1 MEELAAAIKTNAGE
15 AERSLSTLTSTSTDA
30 IRNSAQDVERSLTA
44 MSSGV
49 TSVLKQNAGEVERT
63 LLGVSAEVARSFVGK
78 ADEISTVVSTRAS
91 EMTRLLDEKS
101 SGLLTALSGKSKEF
115 TTEVTRVTDHAVKAI
130 EAQGFSFT
138 QTMMDNSD
146 QIARLINKASDSA
159 TGTVTRS
166 LKELQENTEQVTA
179 AASSTVARSLREIQD
194 MAKQSSDQAAAAVA
208 ASIRELQDVA
218 RTSTEGYSAN
228 VGRSLR
234 ELQEHAKETSETASA
249 TVTRRLRELQETTQS
264 AVELSKQTAASAVA
278 EMLETHGML
287 RSDTTALFERLRE
300 ANTLLQEVLSGAHEN
315 MSSLE
320 NTLVTRVSDFV
331 STMNEL
337 TERSGAAGGQVE
349 KHITSFHQVT
359 TSVLGELSQLA
370 TQFDSHGRTLVQAVE
385 IIEMSNRRTEGAI
398 NERRGSLETLVQ
410 ALDGKT
416 QDLEQRL
423 KRFSGL
429 LDESLEAASGRAR
442 EIARVVADS
451 SIEGRRAIDESL
463 QATVERSREIARVI
477 TDASTQSANAIGEQ
491 FELVRNTS
499 EEERKRT
506 DEMLR
511 RVYEQ
516 TAGDASAMFRETTER
531 FTQTL
536 QGMKQMAA
544 EMQRELETTRAEL
557 RRGILELPQETAES
571 AAQMRRV
578 IVDQIE
584 ALAELNRIVAR
595 HGRASDVAEPMRRAQ
610 REEQAGLRSEPPPP
624 RPAPA
629 PLPGPGPAPAART
642 EPSGARAESM
652 RMEPPRSDAPRTDI
666 TGAPAR
672 RAESPSLSP
681 AGGNGRGGWLSD
693 LLSRASREETP
704 VRTDERSPTPQ
715 RASEERPPRHA
726 IESLDSLS
734 VDIARM
740 IDHDAAVELW
750 ERYKR
755 GERNVFTRRLYTM
768 QGQKTFEEIRKRYRA
783 DREFKQTVDRYVG
796 EFERLLDEVSRDD
809 RGQVVARTYLTS
821 ETGKVYLMLAHAAG
835 RFGE

>member
-1 MEELAAAIKTNAGE
+1 MRP
-15 AERSLSTLTSTSTDA
+15 RSA
-30 IRNSAQDVERSLTA
+30 NS
-44 MSSGV
+44 
-49 TSVLKQNAGEVERT
+49 
-63 LLGVSAEVARSFVGK
+63 
-78 ADEISTVVSTRAS
+78 
-91 EMTRLLDEKS
+91 
-101 SGLLTALSGKSKEF
+101 
-115 TTEVTRVTDHAVKAI
+115 
-130 EAQGFSFT
+130 
-138 QTMMDNSD
+138 
-146 QIARLINKASDSA
+146 
-159 TGTVTRS
+159 
-166 LKELQENTEQVTA
+166 
-179 AASSTVARSLREIQD
+179 
-194 MAKQSSDQAAAAVA
+194 
-208 ASIRELQDVA
+208 
-218 RTSTEGYSAN
+218 RTSPAHRRRAIQPTI
-228 VGRSLR
+228 GRSLR

-264 AVELSKQTAASAVA
+264 AVELSKQTAASAVS

-385 IIEMSNRRTEGAI
+385 IIEMSNRRTEGAVS
-398 NERRGSLETLVQ
+398 ERRASLETLVQ

-416 QDLEQRL
+416 RIIEQRL

-463 QATVERSREIARVI
+463 QTTVERSREIARVI
-477 TDASTQSANAIGEQ
+477 TEASTQSASAIGEQ
-491 FELVRNTS
+491 FELVRTTS
-499 EEERKRT
+499 EEERRRT

-511 RVYEQ
+511 KVYDQ

-536 QGMKQMAA
+536 QGMKQMAG

-557 RRGILELPQETAES
+557 RRGILELPQETADS

-595 HGRASDVAEPMRRAQ
+595 HGRASDVAEPIRRAQ
-610 REEQAGLRSEPPPP
+610 REEPLSAQAGGRPEAPPP
-624 RPAPA
+624 RPVPARAPHRC
-629 PLPGPGPAPAART
+629 PAQCRSARPART
-642 EPSGARAESM
+642 EPPGAPRTESM
-652 RMEPPRSDAPRTDI
+652 RMEPPRMEPGSRSEAPRTDI

-672 RAESPSLSP
+672 RADSPSLSP
-681 AGGNGRGGWLSD
+681 AAGNGAAAGSPTSSAAPRARKSRCGPRSAPRAP
-693 LLSRASREETP
+693 SRAS
-704 VRTDERSPTPQ
+704 D
-715 RASEERPPRHA
+715 EERPARHA

-755 GERNVFTRRLYTM
+755 GERKRFHPAALYDA
-768 QGQKTFEEIRKRYRA
+768 GPEDIRGDPQALPFRPRVQADGRPLCGRVRA
-783 DREFKQTVDRYVG
+783 A
-796 EFERLLDEVSRDD
+796 
-809 RGQVVARTYLTS
+809 AR
-821 ETGKVYLMLAHAAG
+821 
-835 RFGE
+835 